1 MSPGG
6 NQPPNSLTSHL
17 RPPRFNPKSTSQ
29 EKSQENDLLLGFPL
43 CWGGFRGPLE
53 QVKAFCVFQ
62 LTAPLPCLS
71 VLAAE
76 LTVSAQPRV
85 SYFLS
90 PCSPLPPYTGGP
102 VRAMCD
108 TRYISHVLRLQSRII
123 VLWAI
128 LVFLQPLHN
137 SQATNSIARSQNL
150 DSSGKK
156 GRREERIGGFINK
169 ESYKFIQAHPPAWGS
184 QKLPR
189 LFIILKQIDDRI

>member
-1 MSPGG
+1 M
-6 NQPPNSLTSHL
+6 
-17 RPPRFNPKSTSQ
+17 
-29 EKSQENDLLLGFPL
+29 LGE
-43 CWGGFRGPLE
+43 FRGPLE
-53 QVKAFCVFQ
+53 QAKAFCVFQ

-85 SYFLS
+85 SYFLG

-102 VRAMCD
+102 VREMRD

-128 LVFLQPLHN
+128 LVLLQPLHN

-150 DSSGKK
+150 DFSGEK

-189 LFIILKQIDDRI
+189 LFIILKQIDVRI